1 MSRRTYSGYTCWLC
15 GKSLASCNGLAVY
28 NHNMGHV
35 RRDEMVIRKWID
47 GHGHLRKTFDR
58 HPDHKT
64 AKRASEHGGETRG

>member
-15 GKSLASCNGLAVY
+15 GKSLASCNGFAVY

-35 RRDEMVIRKWID
+35 RRGEMVIHKWID
-47 GHGHLRKTFDR
+47 FDGHLRKTFDR

-64 AKRASEHGGETRG
+64 AKRTSDLSSQKKG